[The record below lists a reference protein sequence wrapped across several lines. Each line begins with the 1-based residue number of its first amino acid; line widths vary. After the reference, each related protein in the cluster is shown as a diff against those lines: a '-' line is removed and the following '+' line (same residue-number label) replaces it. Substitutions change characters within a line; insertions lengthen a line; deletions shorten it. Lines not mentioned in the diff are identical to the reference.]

1 MGDIH
6 KLHNLHTYMYIHTE
20 VCLLCKSSAIS
31 GQIKE
36 RTLPALVMLLH
47 KCLAIYVQ
55 LPVGAPAPTFSKVNG
70 CEHSR
75 RTAARPLSLLARE
88 ESQPGSP
95 GLILDSLVSHLFLLS
110 HLLRYQEGPDV
121 QHDVLH
127 VQLGSQSILQG
138 RAPHS
143 SSRAFRTASR
153 PLANHT

>member
-1 MGDIH
+1 MY
-6 KLHNLHTYMYIHTE
+6 YMYIYIPIGIE

-88 ESQPGSP
+88 ES
-95 GLILDSLVSHLFLLS
+95 
-110 HLLRYQEGPDV
+110 
-121 QHDVLH
+121 
-127 VQLGSQSILQG
+127 
-138 RAPHS
+138 
-143 SSRAFRTASR
+143 
-153 PLANHT
+153 